1 MRDIIERDRL
11 LDAGYETDNRF
22 PLPDMVDN
30 PAHYTQGDIECI
42 EAIRAALGKAGF
54 IAFCRGNAIKYLWRL
69 LDKHEDGLVDAQ
81 KASKYLQWIK
91 EELDA
96 E

>member
-30 PAHYTQGDIECI
+30 PHYTQGDIGYI
-42 EAIRAALGKAGF
+42 EAVRAAVGKAGHSF
-54 IAFCRGNAIKYLWRL
+54 LPW
-69 LDKHEDGLVDAQ
+69 
-81 KASKYLQWIK
+81 
-91 EELDA
+91 
-96 E
+96 